1 MLRRFALFIPVFL
14 GLIYSLNSFA
24 DSRGRDFQAEL
35 VVVLNKDP
43 SNLFGGE
50 IWLIRLD
57 GRLVRRITRNKYHE
71 EHPRFSPDG
80 TRIAFVRNTG
90 GVDIG
95 EGLDRRRNEIFI
107 YDLRTGAE
115 TRLTKNSVEDGYPE
129 WSYDGRN
136 VLFFSRRKHPENRA
150 TLWIMASDGSH
161 PRQITHLLSGDLS
174 HTDPVWAPDGIWLAF
189 VSQLEKNGMRFS
201 RIEKIRVDGAQ
212 RTVVSSGGKFLS
224 LSGKRKGE
232 LLGDVDPTFSPDGAM
247 IWSARRLGGGRSHLF
262 AYGAGDYYGGKA
274 EIDMN
279 WTVHPGAVEGT
290 PKFSPDG
297 RRLVLS
303 RSFSKAG
310 NRTRQLVLTDP
321 QSSFRRHLTS
331 RMSWDVWDPSWY
343 PFALSGADREE
354 ESTVVAYESGTPLV
368 PETPSVN
375 KERNGGLHAQGLST
389 EDRANFLLNKIKGKD
404 PKRVLQASTRIGWR
418 LETAPDK
425 LISLALR
432 FKGKL
437 KDLKGE
443 SGPFQFQLMDWKEKN
458 WVTVFAHSQ
467 DTGGKTKVFHEF
479 APANFVNRDT
489 RKLLLRIIPAGVAL
503 AKGKKQEADYL
514 RLEVRIK

>member
-1 MLRRFALFIPVFL
+1 MLSRFALFILVLL
-14 GLIYSLNSFA
+14 GLIYSPNSFA
-24 DSRGRDFQAEL
+24 DPRSRNFKAEL

-57 GRLVRRITRNKYHE
+57 GRLVRRITKNNYHE

-90 GVDIG
+90 GLVAG
-95 EGLDRRRNEIFI
+95 VGLDRRRNEIFI
-107 YDLRTGAE
+107 YDLRTGTE
-115 TRLTKNSVEDGYPE
+115 TRLTKNSVEDGHPE
-129 WSYDGRN
+129 WSYDGSN
-136 VLFFSRRKHPENRA
+136 VLFFSRREHPENRA

-161 PRQITHLLSGDLS
+161 PSQITPLLSGDLS
-174 HTDPVWAPDGIWLAF
+174 HTDPVWAPGGTWLAF
-189 VSQLEKNGMRFS
+189 VNQLEKSGMRFS
-201 RIEKIRVDGAQ
+201 RIEKIRVDGTQ
-212 RTVVSSGGKFLS
+212 RTVVSSGGKFLG

-247 IWSARRLGGGRSHLF
+247 IWSARHLGGGRLHLF

-274 EIDMN
+274 EIDMS
-279 WTVHPGAVEGT
+279 WTVHPDAVERT

-297 RRLVLS
+297 RRLVLT
-303 RSFSKAG
+303 RSFLKAG
-310 NRTRQLVLTDP
+310 NRTHQLVLTDP

-343 PFALSGADREE
+343 PFALSGADREA
-354 ESTVVAYESGTPLV
+354 ESTVVAYESGYPLV

-389 EDRANFLLNKIKGKD
+389 EDRLNFLLSKIQGND
-404 PKRVLQASTRIGWR
+404 PKRVQQASTRIGWK

-432 FKGKL
+432 FKGRL
-437 KDLKGE
+437 KGLKGE
-443 SGPFQFQLMDWKEKN
+443 SVPFQFQLMDWKEKN

-467 DTGGKTKVFHEF
+467 DSGGKTKVFHEI
-479 APANFVNRDT
+479 APGNFVNRVT
-489 RKLLLRIIPAGVAL
+489 RQLLLRIIPAGVPL
-503 AKGKKQEADYL
+503 ATGKKQEPEYL